1 MMEKREGFFCFRKGV
16 SHIHPPKYALFDLS
30 VEAPSPRATLF
41 FAAYWLG
48 ALWSLRVFFF
58 ERVSQ
63 IHHLRNVHTMFVVFS
78 YQKIQ
83 NTLFFHQGYGA
94 MKSCAPRNCYY
105 QSAESIIE
113 VTRDEIKRCLSE
125 QWVVTDRCI
134 NASGV
139 FLERLV
145 CVHNMVGLAY
155 LIIQEGELI
164 FVPYRMYLLA
174 CVCGA
179 FACAG

>member
-1 MMEKREGFFCFRKGV
+1 MKSQSFLLREGFSNSPLAECAHDVCCF
-16 SHIHPPKYALFDLS
+16 FM
-30 VEAPSPRATLF
+30 F
-41 FAAYWLG
+41 F
-48 ALWSLRVFFF
+48 
-58 ERVSQ
+58 
-63 IHHLRNVHTMFVVFS
+63 
-78 YQKIQ
+78 QKIQ